1 MRCTHATAA
10 ALLLVSA
17 GLAPADAAQTETTGE
32 FLLSIPALT
41 VDPVIAHCAE
51 NVPELKDE
59 LQIERANFIAKL
71 TEAGRPL
78 MEKLSN
84 DPAFTAPVD
93 EKLRQDMLN
102 VNAHG
107 LSMFKQQDPGPTCR
121 RVLAKIQGATV
132 EELRKAVEGTYQGY
146 LDTAKAKKP
155 E

>member
-10 ALLLVSA
+10 ALLLLSIGFA
-17 GLAPADAAQTETTGE
+17 SADAAQMETTGE
-32 FLLSIPALT
+32 FLLSIPART
-41 VDPVIAHCAE
+41 VDPVIAHCSE
-51 NVPELKDE
+51 NVPELKDD
-59 LQIERANFIAKL
+59 LQKERASFIDKL

-78 MEKLSN
+78 MEKLRN
-84 DPAFTAPVD
+84 DPAFNAPVD
-93 EKLRQDMLN
+93 EKLRQDMQN

-132 EELRKAVEGTYQGY
+132 EELRKAVEDTYQGY
-146 LDTAKAKKP
+146 MDSAKAKNQ